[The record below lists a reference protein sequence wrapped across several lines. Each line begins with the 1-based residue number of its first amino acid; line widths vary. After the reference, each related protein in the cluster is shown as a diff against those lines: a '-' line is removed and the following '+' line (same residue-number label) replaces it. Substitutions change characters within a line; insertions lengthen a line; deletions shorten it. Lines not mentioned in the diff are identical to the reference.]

1 MLFTPMYLERL
12 NVRCYMLITPMYLE
26 HLNVRCYMLITP
38 MYLEH
43 LNVLLLSYICM
54 KSLKIPKG
62 QSEATTIPKGQ
73 SETTTIPKS
82 QSETTTGM
90 TYNTMIGIKRQIRQ
104 TMIYKTP
111 DKK

>member
-1 MLFTPMYLERL
+1 
-12 NVRCYMLITPMYLE
+12 
-26 HLNVRCYMLITP
+26 

-62 QSEATTIPKGQ
+62 QSEATTIPKGQSEATTIPKGQSEDTTIPKGQSEITTIPKGQ